1 MSTAQAGFSIIDK
14 GFRALEAV
22 LVVILAAMVVMVF
35 ANVVLRYGFGS
46 GITVSEEISRFLFVW
61 LIFLGSVPVMRQ
73 HGHLGVEML
82 VGKLSPPGRRM
93 VRALNDILILA
104 CCLVF
109 GWGAWEQTQLNMAN
123 LAPVSG
129 LPQGWT
135 YFASVVC
142 AVGIGVLTLADLFQ
156 TVILGRTPEAH
167 AGHGYEP

>member
-1 MSTAQAGFSIIDK
+1 MAISVS
-14 GFRALEAV
+14 RCW
-22 LVVILAAMVVMVF
+22 LV
-35 ANVVLRYGFGS
+35 S
-46 GITVSEEISRFLFVW
+46 SR
-61 LIFLGSVPVMRQ
+61 
-73 HGHLGVEML
+73 
-82 VGKLSPPGRRM
+82 PPGRRM

-104 CCLVF
+104 CCIVF

-129 LPQGWT
+129 MPQGWT